1 MIIFTPMNTA
11 FYKLIEEST
20 AHRLNREFIRDY
32 VIQNPEKTQFSIVI
46 TLNENNKIHFKAC

>member
-32 VIQNPEKTQFSIVI
+32 VIEIQKNQNFQ
-46 TLNENNKIHFKAC
+46 